1 MKKLRRRLGSVLL
14 IVAMLLSMFPSSA
27 FAAFDQG
34 AYGYYFYNTTDS
46 SLGDNVEVYYSTD
59 GQALTKLKHGDTA
72 FVSYNDVEREKVTA
86 IVFYVRFNDSATNAG
101 VTFTTDN
108 QQGTLNNVA
117 KSGEQAVISGNQGNT
132 IGGTNFDEAT
142 NTAYDLGCTN
152 AFFYSQFT
160 WREHG
165 GQKRFRGFQVWLEL
179 PAEQYS
185 IAYHSNIS
193 STGDTTQYQ
202 TLNTTAGDTKL
213 WDAVYVRDGYV
224 LTGWN
229 TQADGNGQLFELGQS
244 VNKGSFSSWSNTGGS
259 TYTTDLY
266 AIWEKELEAGSL
278 NIQVYVD
285 DQLKTFNSE
294 TDLQQYITSIDAT
307 GQTDEGIELSCN
319 GNTIHCTYDFTTY
332 DAADL
337 LLTVADGYVL
347 QGIDGTFIFG
357 QSGWNGITFNSGNGE
372 YTIDNVDGQSTL
384 KIYLNTRYT
393 VEYSVPEG
401 VDDVTDNNVYV
412 VIKAL
417 NESTTFD
424 PDFSGITV
432 DSPQVDRTK
441 GHTGGWT
448 NKELKDTVNLQGV
461 PVNCTGWYT
470 TASGSDPHSNSYTRN
485 GIKQAAESSGDNT
498 PNVIECYARG
508 AQHTITINYVDG
520 DASGSSTTLHDPTI
534 TTGNHGDGYSIT
546 VDKNKTGVDENKETI
561 PFIIDNN
568 GTQYV
573 FDHFTEDS
581 DALSG
586 PLNNNV
592 EITAVYLIDAN
603 DNDVPDVYDATVT
616 YKVENGTWD
625 GEDDKDKECVIPL
638 YEFKDTKWGKIDP
651 APTLGN
657 TIPDVKNA
665 QPNDDY
671 LAEGAAWDP
680 TISTTTLVVDGA
692 VYTYKFTK
700 KKAPALTVE
709 KTVVRVD
716 DQDVTDQQ
724 NIPNAQV
731 GDAIVY
737 QIVVKNDGNVALNDI
752 QVIDTMKISGDEESL
767 IDNGKKV
774 TLYSDVDCEGEFSST
789 FDLEPGVTQT
799 LYAKYEVVQ
808 EDAGKQLT
816 NSVIATSGGTS
827 GKDDAPSVDV
837 DALYQLTYDGNA
849 QQGGE
854 VTGIPSSTSYH
865 AGQVTLSTAKPTH
878 SDVNGTDVV
887 FIGWSLTQA
896 EEIYEAG
903 GAYPEITSS
912 VTLPTQE
919 GNGGETV
926 YAVWGY
932 DTNGDGV
939 ADATQV
945 MIQPAAMTI
954 YTGGDG
960 YLGTVDDATGTT
972 VGAAQS
978 GLPEPGFYFTLPYD
992 LDQKVKAAED
1002 TEGAVDLTKYLTLNG
1017 STSASDS
1024 RRWTVKLYDAKEGHN
1039 STAYGK
1045 YVYSFVVP
1053 EEQDPVRL
1061 QFKDEEGNTTVSDE
1075 FDIEKEEALYQTY
1088 TMNIYKGNVVG
1099 TTVQATVT
1107 VNGEQHTASVG
1118 TMDSTLTIRGVTG
1131 EGTTTENVVTQVP
1144 ETITTITA
1152 VEGTKKPTYYI
1163 NGSQIQVTNQDAV
1176 QLLVDS
1182 IVDSELNDG
1191 STVYDTL
1198 LEMAKDELPSS
1209 YDGAEFKYL
1218 DLVDSSNGNVWVTMG
1233 DNDSLTVYWPYPAG
1247 TDQDD
1252 DFTIIHYEGMDRDF
1266 DMSNLEDQAD
1276 KIQKITPEKNAQ
1288 GLKFEV
1294 SSFSPFALVYDKQS
1308 SGGTTGGGTTPTPP
1322 DLNTEDHF
1330 SYVVGYEDG
1339 MVKPENAIT
1348 RAEVASIFYR
1358 LLKDDV
1364 RDANTTDVSEFSD
1377 VSASD
1382 WYGTTVATLSAM
1394 DIVRGYEDG
1403 TFRPNAS
1410 ITRAEFAAIATRFF
1424 EETGAE
1430 YEPGTF
1436 DDVTGDE
1443 WFANAIADAVEL
1455 GLIGGYPDGTV
1466 RPNNNITRAEACA
1479 VVNRTLG
1486 RIPHVDHLLPADEM
1500 RTWPDNNPSD
1510 WFYADMQE
1518 ATNGHEYEW
1527 TKEDG
1532 QKVEEWTKIL
1542 NKDWEDR

>member
-1 MKKLRRRLGSVLL
+1 MKKLRRRLGSALL

-59 GQALTKLKHGDTA
+59 GQTLTKLKHGDTA
-72 FVSYNDVEREKVTA
+72 FVSYNDVERETVTA

-108 QQGTLNNVA
+108 QQGILNTVS
-117 KSGEQAVISGNQGNT
+117 KMDGQAVIDGQGNT

-142 NTAYDLGCTN
+142 NTAYDLGCTY

-165 GQKRFRGFQVWLEL
+165 GQNRFRGFQVWLEL
-179 PAEQYS
+179 PTEQYS

-229 TQADGNGQLFELGQS
+229 TQADGNGQSFELGQS

-285 DQLKTFNSE
+285 GQLKTFNSE
-294 TDLQQYITSIDAT
+294 TDLQQYITSINAT
-307 GQTDEGIELSCN
+307 GQTDEGIELSYD
-319 GNTIHCTYDFTTY
+319 GNTIHCIYDFTTY

-412 VIKAL
+412 VTKAL

-448 NKELKDTVNLQGV
+448 NKELESTVNLQGV
-461 PVNCTGWYT
+461 PANCTGWYT
-470 TASGSDPHSNSYTRN
+470 TASGSDPHSKSYTGN

-508 AQHTITINYVDG
+508 AQYTITINYEDESG
-520 DASGSSTTLHDPTI
+520 ASLKEAYNDTQNAGYPYSFDVSEN
-534 TTGNHGDGYSIT
+534 TTGN
-546 VDKNKTGVDENKETI
+546 I
-561 PFIIDNN
+561 PFIIEKD
-568 GTQYV
+568 GKQYV
-573 FDHFTEDS
+573 FNRFTKGGDQLVGE
-581 DALSG
+581 LSG
-586 PLNNNV
+586 NLD
-592 EITAVYLIDAN
+592 ITAEYLIDEN
-603 DNDVPDVYDATVT
+603 NNKVPDVYEATVT
-616 YKVENGTWD
+616 YQVVNGTWSD
-625 GEDDKDKECVIPL
+625 GTTTEKTEPFTLKTFDAE
-638 YEFKDTKWGKIDP
+638 TNTWIDASP
-651 APTLGN
+651 APTLGE
-657 TIPDVKNA
+657 TIPTGM

-671 LAEGAAWDP
+671 LADDAAWNAV
-680 TISTTTLVVDGA
+680 ISPDTLVTA
-692 VYTYKFTK
+692 SITYIYSFTK
-700 KKAPALTVE
+700 AKAPALTVE
-709 KTVVRVD
+709 KTVVSVGAEN
-716 DQDVTDQQ
+716 VTDQDS
-724 NIPNAQV
+724 IPHAQV

-737 QIVVKNDGNVALNDI
+737 KIEVTNTGNVALTGIN
-752 QVIDTMKISGDEESL
+752 VTDTMKIPGDDGSL

-774 TLYSDVDCEGEFSST
+774 TLYSDVDCEEEFSST
-789 FDLEPGVTQT
+789 FDLEPDATQT

-827 GKDDAPSVDV
+827 GTDDAPSVDV

-849 QQGGE
+849 QQGGKVE
-854 VTGIPSSTSYH
+854 DIPASTSHH
-865 AGQVTLSTAKPTH
+865 AGNVVTLSTDKPTH
-878 SDVNGTDVV
+878 SDVNDTDVV
-887 FIGWSLTQA
+887 FLGWSLEQTDKIYAAGENYKEKQFIEDNKVTF
-896 EEIYEAG
+896 EEKNI
-903 GAYPEITSS
+903 
-912 VTLPTQE
+912 
-919 GNGGETV
+919 TV

-932 DTNGDGV
+932 DTNGDGT

-960 YLGTVDDATGTT
+960 YLGTVNDASGTT

-992 LDQKVKAAED
+992 MNQAIRDAAG
-1002 TEGAVDLTKYLTLNG
+1002 TSGNAADLSNYLTIG
-1017 STSASDS
+1017 AKADS
-1024 RRWTVKLYDAKEGHN
+1024 ETGTNEDRSWTIQLYDPNGTSDVN
-1039 STAYGK
+1039 GK
-1045 YVYSFVVP
+1045 YVYSFDP
-1053 EEQDPVRL
+1053 STGQKPVRM
-1061 QFKDEEGNTTVSDE
+1061 QFTNGEDIIISDE
-1075 FDIEKEEALYQTY
+1075 FNVNEALHQEY
-1088 TMNIYKGNVVG
+1088 TMSLYTGSVLAD
-1099 TTVQATVT
+1099 TVQAVVKISGKNDLTATV
-1107 VNGEQHTASVG
+1107 GLW
-1118 TMDSTLTIRGVTG
+1118 DSTLTIRGVTD
-1131 EGTTTENVVTQVP
+1131 EGTSTGIVDNVSDAVD
-1144 ETITTITA
+1144 TITA
-1152 VEGTKKPTYYI
+1152 STEGGKVPTYYI
-1163 NGSQIQVTNQDAV
+1163 NGSQIQVTNQDDV
-1176 QLLVDS
+1176 KLLVDS
-1182 IVDSELNDG
+1182 IVDSELADG
-1191 STVYDTL
+1191 SKVHDTL
-1198 LEMAKDELPSS
+1198 LDMAKDELPSS
-1209 YDGAEFKYL
+1209 YDGVEFKYL

-1247 TDQDD
+1247 TDKND
-1252 DFTIIHYEGMDRDF
+1252 DFTIIHYKGLDREF
-1266 DMSNLEDQAD
+1266 DLKDLETQDYTLETYSTEDGTLECTDQG
-1276 KIQKITPEKNAQ
+1276 I
-1288 GLKFEV
+1288 KFTV
-1294 SSFSPFALVYDKQS
+1294 SSFSPFALVYDKQT
-1308 SGGTTGGGTTPTPP
+1308 SGGGGGGTTPNPP

-1358 LLKDDV
+1358 LLKDEV
-1364 RDANTTDVSEFSD
+1364 RDENTTDVSEFSD

-1382 WYGTTVATLSAM
+1382 WYGTTVATLSSM

-1403 TFRPNAS
+1403 TFRPNAP

-1500 RTWPDNNPSD
+1500 RTWPDNNLSD

-1532 QKVEEWTKIL
+1532 QKVEEWTEIL
-1542 NKDWEDR
+1542 DKDWEDR